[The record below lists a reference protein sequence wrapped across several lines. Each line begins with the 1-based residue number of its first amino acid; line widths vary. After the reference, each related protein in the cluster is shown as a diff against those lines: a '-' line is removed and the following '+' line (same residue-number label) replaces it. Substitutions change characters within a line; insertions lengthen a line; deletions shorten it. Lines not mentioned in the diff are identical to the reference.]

1 MKKIVGAL
9 LLMLGGLVFGSM
21 GFAAE
26 KATLG
31 KNNFSVKVSSIHFD
45 DGDTDNGISVS
56 AEGYKEIEKN
66 LYLGVEAGY
75 TNVDGKVNLSGTRV
89 DSDIVF
95 LPIELNLKYAIRIT
109 NHLIV
114 DFGIGGSYSYVK
126 EEISRADEW
135 WESVDLDEW
144 LFGGQCFAD
153 VHVTIGKMIIGVN
166 GKVQVTDKSRDAGK
180 NYSNRRI
187 GGHIGIMF

>member
-1 MKKIVGAL
+1 MMHRTNSRARTRRLVAVLVGAAVAASGVAVA
-9 LLMLGGLVFGSM
+9 GGVTPAH
-21 GFAAE
+21 AA
-26 KATLG
+26 
-31 KNNFSVKVSSIHFD
+31 FQID

-109 NHLIV
+109 QPNCV
-114 DFGIGGSYSYVK
+114 EFFPK
-126 EEISRADEW
+126 
-135 WESVDLDEW
+135 
-144 LFGGQCFAD
+144 
-153 VHVTIGKMIIGVN
+153 
-166 GKVQVTDKSRDAGK
+166 
-180 NYSNRRI
+180 
-187 GGHIGIMF
+187 